1 MKINLKKP
9 NHNYPSCLNVSCDHH
24 ALYSLG
30 GVRVPDFEIWPV
42 IDYRNQHMTANA
54 WEDIG
59 KELKI
64 NLKKPN
70 HNYPSCLNVSC
81 DHHASYSLGGVRVPD
96 FEIWPVILKYIH
108 LIAIWMFFR
117 FLNLL
122 EPEFCI

>member
-30 GVRVPDFEIWPV
+30 EVRVSDFEIWPV
-42 IDYRNQHMTANA
+42 IDYRDQHMTANA

-64 NLKKPN
+64 KRKVLYRVSQEERAKLREGVPYVELYRYNPKHLYPKLNGYGDNGKRSLK
-70 HNYPSCLNVSC
+70 L
-81 DHHASYSLGGVRVPD
+81 
-96 FEIWPVILKYIH
+96 
-108 LIAIWMFFR
+108 
-117 FLNLL
+117 
-122 EPEFCI
+122 